1 MTFLEQLQESAGLL
15 SNDVASV
22 GNYMPQASDFV
33 SGVPQ
38 NRFVGNQ
45 FQMPGLSLAPGQQIP
60 VFGGTMGSGVNF
72 GSYTPGAFG
81 SNYQSQTGIPVTSN
95 VTSQAGGGGGGG
107 GYYGFQGGD
116 VPLSE
121 FDPTAFT
128 FPSLFGIVTG
138 LLNDIFSGDAT
149 QDEIDTFNAM
159 TSGDP
164 TAGYSALSGLLTEG
178 NVIDTT
184 GLTPIGIQG
193 TVMTTPDGDTYIG
206 NPDGQGVNPNVSTT
220 TTPQDVGAV
229 NPNIFGSVVTNAQG
243 DTYYGGPQGNGGGGN
258 GPSSPGAGSSPS
270 GPSMGMGAGG
280 PNYCFEPNT
289 LIQMED
295 GSEKKIS
302 EVQIGDKTLGGEVT
316 GVVQFKPNDEIHNY
330 KGVIVAGSHFVKE
343 DGKFIPV
350 ADSSHSYKI
359 DIIPVVYSL
368 DTTDRRIWINNIEF
382 ADFNGDGFAKQF
394 LHNIGADLTG
404 FDEEILR
411 QVENKLM

>member
-1 MTFLEQLQESAGLL
+1 MTFLEQLQKSAGLL
-15 SNDVASV
+15 STDVASV
-22 GNYMPQASDFV
+22 GTYNRAEASDFIN
-33 SGVPQ
+33 GVPQ

-45 FQMPGLSLAPGQQIP
+45 FQMPSLSLGSGQQIP

-95 VTSQAGGGGGGG
+95 VTPQAGGGGGGG

-128 FPSLFGIVTG
+128 FPSVFGIVTG

-193 TVMTTPDGDTYIG
+193 TVMTSPSGDTFIG
-206 NPDGQGVNPNVSTT
+206 DPVTGQGVNQNPISNTVNPATATISTT
-220 TTPQDVGAV
+220 PT
-229 NPNIFGSVVTNAQG
+229 G
-243 DTYYGGPQGNGGGGN
+243 DTYYSGGGTNNPNNNNNNNNNNNSNSG
-258 GPSSPGAGSSPS
+258 PGA
-270 GPSMGMGAGG
+270 MGMGEGG